1 MSFGH
6 LNTVLEASSI
16 EEVWELHLSKMA
28 EYGFDKL
35 LYGFTRFYSPSNY
48 GDLDD
53 VLTLSNH
60 DPDYLKRYLG
70 EQMFVDGPALRRL
83 QPGTNV
89 LSWSAIFEL
98 EERGELT
105 NRELDVLRFNR
116 ANGVVAGY
124 TLRFDGISPR
134 ARGAIGLTARSGLDQ
149 DEVDVIWQ
157 KHGQM
162 LELMNKVMHL
172 KISQLPFT
180 GTRRPLTERQ
190 TEVLE
195 WVADGKTMQDVAQI
209 MGLSL
214 QTVEKHLKLARE
226 ALNVDTTTQAV
237 AKAAILN
244 RIFVS
249 KSSD

>member
-1 MSFGH
+1 
-6 LNTVLEASSI
+6 
-16 EEVWELHLSKMA
+16 
-28 EYGFDKL
+28 
-35 LYGFTRFYSPSNY
+35 
-48 GDLDD
+48 
-53 VLTLSNH
+53 
-60 DPDYLKRYLG
+60 
-70 EQMFVDGPALRRL
+70 
-83 QPGTNV
+83 
-89 LSWSAIFEL
+89 
-98 EERGELT
+98 
-105 NRELDVLRFNR
+105 
-116 ANGVVAGY
+116 
-124 TLRFDGISPR
+124 
-134 ARGAIGLTARSGLDQ
+134 
-149 DEVDVIWQ
+149 VIWQ